1 MEGDIFNIELLMLNN
16 DTEKLLDSNLYISNN
31 LEELRKIYNTII
43 NKKEERKNETINK
56 MKELE
61 NNEDIKEEDDIE
73 DKEEKE
79 EDIDDEEEEEEDN
92 IYISN
97 KNQNEIKYEEEK
109 EIYDEETYSINEEI
123 NKIIVEIKCEG
134 NNTINNLLK
143 KRYNKNNIIDDT
155 SAPKQ
160 KRLLFREMKRIYGK
174 MTKKEKKELELKN
187 DENYK
192 RYLEIKKK
200 KKKY

>member
-1 MEGDIFNIELLMLNN
+1 M
-16 DTEKLLDSNLYISNN
+16 
-31 LEELRKIYNTII
+31 
-43 NKKEERKNETINK
+43 KEEE
-56 MKELE
+56 
-61 NNEDIKEEDDIE
+61 DIE

-79 EDIDDEEEEEEDN
+79 EDIDEDEEEEEEDN
-92 IYISN
+92 IYINN

-123 NKIIVEIKCEG
+123 NKIIVEIQCEG

-160 KRLLFREMKRIYGK
+160 KRLLFRQMKRIYGK